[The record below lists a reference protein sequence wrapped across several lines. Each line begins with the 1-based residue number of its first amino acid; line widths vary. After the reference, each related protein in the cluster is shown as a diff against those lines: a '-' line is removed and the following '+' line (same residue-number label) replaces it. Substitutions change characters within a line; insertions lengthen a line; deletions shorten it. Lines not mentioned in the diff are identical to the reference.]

1 MATKKA
7 AGTAKNLR
15 DSQPKY
21 LGIKKGAGETVKAG
35 HIIVRQRGTKI
46 EAGKG
51 VFIGK
56 DHTLFA
62 AIPGVVSFR
71 QIRKTRFN
79 GETVRKKTVDVIA
92 ATIVA

>member
-7 AGTAKNLR
+7 GGTAKNLR

-21 LGIKKGAGETVKAG
+21 LGIKKTAGQEVKTG
-35 HIIVRQRGTKI
+35 NIIVRQRGTKI

-51 VFIGK
+51 VLVGK

-62 AIPGVVSFR
+62 AFAGTVSFR
-71 QIRKTRFN
+71 NIRKTRFN
-79 GETVRKKTVDVIA
+79 GKTVSKKAVDVISA
-92 ATIVA
+92 

>member
-21 LGIKKGAGETVKAG
+21 LGVKKSAGEKVSTG
-35 HIIVRQRGTKI
+35 EIIIRQRGTKV

-51 VFIGK
+51 VRIGK
-56 DHTLFA
+56 DHTLYA
-62 AIPGVVSFR
+62 ANSGVVAFR
-71 QIRKTRFN
+71 NMRKTRFDGN
-79 GETVRKKTVDVIA
+79 IVVKKRVEV
-92 ATIVA
+92 IVAA

>member
-1 MATKKA
+1 MAKKKA

-21 LGIKKGAGETVKAG
+21 LGVKRTDG
-35 HIIVRQRGTKI
+35 QIVKIGQIIVRQRGTKI

-51 VFIGK
+51 VKVAK

-62 AIPGVVSFR
+62 MTDGVVAFR
-71 QIRKTRFN
+71 NMRKTRFN
-79 GETVRKKTVDVIA
+79 GQTVSKKAVDVIA
-92 ATIVA
+92 AA

>member
-7 AGTAKNLR
+7 GGTAKNLR

-21 LGIKKGAGETVKAG
+21 LGIKKAAGQEVKAG

-62 AIPGVVSFR
+62 LKPGTVKFGSK
-71 QIRKTRFN
+71 RKISFN
-79 GETVRKKTVDVIA
+79 GKTKVMKVVNVI
-92 ATIVA
+92 

>member
-21 LGIKKGAGETVKAG
+21 LGIKKSAGQTVIAG
-35 HIIVRQRGTKI
+35 NIIVRQRGTKI

-51 VFIGK
+51 VRVGN
-56 DHTLFA
+56 DHTLYA
-62 AIPGVVSFR
+62 EVPGVVSFR
-71 QIRKTRFN
+71 NMRKTRFN
-79 GETVRKKTVDVIA
+79 GKIVTKKAVDVIS
-92 ATIVA
+92 V

>member
-7 AGTAKNLR
+7 GGTAKNLR

-21 LGIKKGAGETVKAG
+21 LGVKRADGQTVKAG
-35 HIIVRQRGTKI
+35 EIIVRQRGTKI

-51 VFIGK
+51 VKVGK

-62 AIPGVVSFR
+62 VAEGTVSFR
-71 QIRKTRFN
+71 DMRKTRFN
-79 GETVRKKTVDVIA
+79 GKKVTKKAVDVTPA
-92 ATIVA
+92 AA

>member
-21 LGIKKGAGETVKAG
+21 LGIKKAAGQLVKIG
-35 HIIVRQRGTKI
+35 NVIVRQRGTKI

-51 VFIGK
+51 VLIGK

-62 AIPGVVSFR
+62 GINGTVSFR
-71 QIRKTRFN
+71 NMRKTRFN
-79 GETVRKKTVDVIA
+79 GKTVTKKAVDVL
-92 ATIVA
+92 ATA

>member
-21 LGIKKGAGETVKAG
+21 LGIKKTDGQEVQAG

-56 DHTLFA
+56 DHTLYA
-62 AIPGVVSFR
+62 AVPGTVSFR
-71 QIRKTRFN
+71 NMRKIRFN
-79 GETVRKKTVDVIA
+79 GERISKKAVDVIA
-92 ATIVA
+92 A

>member
-7 AGTAKNLR
+7 GGTAKNLR

-21 LGIKKGAGETVKAG
+21 LGIKKTAGQDVKTG
-35 HIIVRQRGTKI
+35 NIIVRQRGTKL

-51 VFIGK
+51 VLVGK

-62 AIPGVVSFR
+62 AIAGTVSFR
-71 QIRKTRFN
+71 NIRKTRFN
-79 GETVRKKTVDVIA
+79 GKTVSKKAVDVIA
-92 ATIVA
+92 A